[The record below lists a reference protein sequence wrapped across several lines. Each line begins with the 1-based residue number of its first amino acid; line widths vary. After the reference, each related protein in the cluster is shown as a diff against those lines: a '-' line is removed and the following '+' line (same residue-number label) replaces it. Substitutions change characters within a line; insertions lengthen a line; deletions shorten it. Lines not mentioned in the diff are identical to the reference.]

1 MRQILAGICG
11 LTLLACAYLAVSYV
25 TLKGTADLS
34 PLAWLSMFAMPAA
47 LTLGAFAADA
57 RGPWV
62 DAPLVVLGAGVVWL
76 GAWSIQRTLSSS
88 HFEGY
93 ALLLGA
99 IAIVQGLLAVAVFL
113 RMLIRPLRHGQ
124 A

>member
-1 MRQILAGICG
+1 MKALLGGICCV
-11 LTLLACAYLAVSYV
+11 TLLACAYLALSYV

-47 LTLGAFAADA
+47 LTLLALAIDA
-57 RGPWV
+57 KGLWV
-62 DAPLVVLGAGVVWL
+62 DAPLVLLGVGVVWL
-76 GAWSIQRTLSSS
+76 GAWSIQRALSSP

-93 ALLLGA
+93 AVVLGA
-99 IAIVQGLLAVAVFL
+99 IGILQGVLAVAVFL
-113 RMLIRPLRHGQ
+113 RPLFASSAAGR